1 MFRKKQKE
9 PIEEW
14 RRLLRSA
21 DSYARRN
28 NTAPRDMRQ
37 DPKRETRPLPASTH
51 ELPANALAS
60 DIASTATAIWQNKSY
75 VIITTLIFTVLATVA
90 AFLLPQSFEA
100 TNQIFI
106 DPRSKALVEEEIVP
120 TGLGRS
126 SIGGDLLLLDSQIAI
141 IQSDR
146 VLRETLQKEINDGRL
161 DAGVDGKP
169 DFLMVDKLRKSLK
182 VARSGN
188 SYVVGITVRDPSP
201 TGAARLAN
209 SIVATYIAQQSGNRT
224 DVTRE
229 TTAALNARV
238 ESLREGV
245 RRAEARIEAY
255 RAENNLIEIAGTS
268 SAGTGTDL
276 AGAPDRLLNDEQLRN
291 LNTRLVDAK
300 ADMLDA
306 EANYEALRRASATNS
321 LTGAT
326 AEALASPVLG
336 NLRSQLSISRSALA
350 NAEGSLGPRHPRLGA
365 LRTEV
370 ASIERSISNEISRF
384 FEAAK
389 SRRDVARKN
398 LKSLESLL
406 AELTRSSL
414 TDSKALVRLRE
425 LEREAASQRAVF
437 QDLQLKAKQS
447 GEQETLSNDSTR
459 VISQAVPPALAA
471 FPHKKLFVAGG
482 LFVGLTL
489 GILLAWL
496 IAIFSASRAQ
506 RFTPKQKRRDAHA
519 RPQQSQW
526 S

>member
-1 MFRKKQKE
+1 MFRRKEKE

-28 NTAPRDMRQ
+28 NSAPREKRLE
-37 DPKRETRPLPASTH
+37 PKPEHTPHQAPAYD
-51 ELPANALAS
+51 LPANALAS
-60 DIASTATAIWQNKSY
+60 DIAGTSSAIWQNKSY
-75 VIITTLIFTVLATVA
+75 VIITTICFTLLATLV

-106 DPRSKALVEEEIVP
+106 DPRSKALIEEEIVP

-146 VLRETLQKEINDGRL
+146 VLRETLQKEIDAGRL
-161 DAGVDGKP
+161 DAGADGKP
-169 DFLMVDKLRKSLK
+169 DFLMVDSLRKSLK
-182 VARSGN
+182 VGRSGN

-201 TGAARLAN
+201 TGAARIAN
-209 SIVATYIAQQSGNRT
+209 SIVSTYIAQQSDNRT

-229 TTAALNARV
+229 TTSALEARV
-238 ESLREGV
+238 ENLRNGV
-245 RRAEARIEAY
+245 RQAEARVEAY
-255 RAENNLIEIAGTS
+255 RAENNLIEIAGTGTS
-268 SAGTGTDL
+268 TGTDI
-276 AGAPDRLLNDEQLRN
+276 AGASDRLLNDEQLRN

-300 ADMLDA
+300 ADMLEA

-321 LTGAT
+321 LAGAT

-336 NLRSQLSISRSALA
+336 NLRSQLAIASSALA
-350 NAEGSLGPRHPRLGA
+350 NAEGSLGSRHPRLGA

-370 ASIERSISNEISRF
+370 ASIQRSIKNEIGRF
-384 FEAAK
+384 FNAAK

-398 LKSLESLL
+398 LQSLEGLL
-406 AELTRSSL
+406 AQLTRSSL
-414 TDSKALVRLRE
+414 SDSKALVQLRE
-425 LEREAASQRAVF
+425 LEREAASQREVF
-437 QDLQLKAKQS
+437 QALQLRAKQS

-459 VISQAVPPALAA
+459 VISQAIPPIFAA
-471 FPHKKLFVAGG
+471 FPNKKLFVAGG
-482 LFVGLTL
+482 LFLGLTF

-496 IAIFSASRAQ
+496 IAIFSASKAHK
-506 RFTPKQKRRDAHA
+506 FTPRPHNHRNKNQ
-519 RPQQSQW
+519 PQQSQW

>member
-1 MFRKKQKE
+1 MFRKRKQE

-28 NTAPRDMRQ
+28 NSAPRENRV
-37 DPKRETRPLPASTH
+37 ETRREPTPQQVPTH
-51 ELPANALAS
+51 DLPANALAS
-60 DIASTATAIWQNKSY
+60 DIASTSSAIWRNKSY
-75 VIITTLIFTVLATVA
+75 VIITTLFFTVLASLA

-106 DPRSKALVEEEIVP
+106 DPRSKALIEEEIVP

-141 IQSDR
+141 IKSDR
-146 VLRETLQKEINDGRL
+146 VLRQTLQKEIDAGRL
-161 DAGVDGKP
+161 NAGRDGKP
-169 DFLMVDKLRKSLK
+169 DFMMIDGLRKSLK

-201 TGAARLAN
+201 AGAARLAN
-209 SIVATYIAQQSGNRT
+209 SIVATYIAQQSDNRT

-229 TTAALNARV
+229 TTTALKSRV
-238 ESLREGV
+238 ENLRNGV
-245 RRAEARIEAY
+245 RQAEARIEAY
-255 RAENNLIEIAGTS
+255 RAENNLIEIAGTGTS
-268 SAGTGTDL
+268 SGTDI
-276 AGAPDRLLNDEQLRN
+276 AGSADRLLNDEQLRN

-300 ADMLDA
+300 ADLLEAD
-306 EANYEALRRASATNS
+306 ANYEALRLASATNN
-321 LTGAT
+321 LAGAT

-336 NLRSQLSISRSALA
+336 NLRSQLAIASSALA
-350 NAEGSLGPRHPRLGA
+350 NAEGSLGARHPRLGA

-370 ASIERSISNEISRF
+370 ASIQRSIKNEITRF

-389 SRRDVARKN
+389 SRRNVARKN
-398 LKSLESLL
+398 LKSLESLFG
-406 AELTRSSL
+406 ELTRSSL
-414 TDSKALVRLRE
+414 SDSKALVRLRE
-425 LEREAASQRAVF
+425 LEREAASQREVF
-437 QDLQLKAKQS
+437 QALQLKAKQS

-459 VISQAVPPALAA
+459 IISRANPPILAA

-482 LFVGLTL
+482 LFLGLTV
-489 GILLAWL
+489 GIFLAWL
-496 IAIFSASRAQ
+496 VAIFSASKAQ
-506 RFTPKQKRRDAHA
+506 KFTP
-519 RPQQSQW
+519 RPNNQQNTNRPEQSQW

>member
-1 MFRKKQKE
+1 MFRKREEK

-21 DSYARRN
+21 DSHARRN
-28 NTAPRDMRQ
+28 NASPREKRYE
-37 DPKRETRPLPASTH
+37 PKRENPPQQAPTYD
-51 ELPANALAS
+51 LPANALAS
-60 DIASTATAIWQNKSY
+60 DIVTTSAAIWQNKSY
-75 VIITTLIFTVLATVA
+75 VIITTVIFTLVATLV

-106 DPRSKALVEEEIVP
+106 DPRSKALIEEEIVP
-120 TGLGRS
+120 TGLGQS

-141 IQSDR
+141 IRSDR
-146 VLRETLQKEINDGRL
+146 VLRQTLQKEI
-161 DAGVDGKP
+161 DAGRIDAGAGGKP
-169 DFLMVDKLRKSLK
+169 DFLMLDELRKSIK
-182 VARSGN
+182 VERIGN

-201 TGAARLAN
+201 AAAARKAN
-209 SIVATYIAQQSGNRT
+209 SIVATYIAQQSDNRS
-224 DVTRE
+224 DITRE
-229 TTAALNARV
+229 TTAALKTRV
-238 ESLREGV
+238 ENLREGV

-255 RAENNLIEIAGTS
+255 RAENNLIEIAGT
-268 SAGTGTDL
+268 GTVTGTDI

-300 ADMLDA
+300 ADMLEA
-306 EANYEALRRASATNS
+306 EANYEALRIASATNN
-321 LTGAT
+321 LNGAT
-326 AEALASPVLG
+326 TEALASPVLG
-336 NLRSQLSISRSALA
+336 NLRSQLSIARSALA

-370 ASIERSISNEISRF
+370 ASIERSIKNEISRF

-406 AELTRSSL
+406 AELTQSSL
-414 TDSKALVRLRE
+414 VDSKALVRLRE
-425 LEREAASQRAVF
+425 LEREAASQREVF
-437 QDLQLKAKQS
+437 QDLQLRAKQS

-459 VISQAVPPALAA
+459 VISQAVPPILAA
-471 FPHKKLFVAGG
+471 FPHKKLFVAAG
-482 LFVGLTL
+482 LFLGLTF

-496 IAIFSASRAQ
+496 IAIFSTSKAQ
-506 RFTPKQKRRDAHA
+506 PFTPNQNRRNEPN